1 MATLLTESNYQ
12 ESISKGV
19 TLVDVYADWCG
30 PCKQIAPIIEELS
43 TEATDYKVFKL
54 DADNSG
60 NALNGVGVRSIPT
73 ILIYKDGEVVDRHV
87 GVSSKQQLDEL
98 AKKYL

>member
-30 PCKQIAPIIEELS
+30 PCKTISPIIEELS
-43 TEATDYKVFKL
+43 NEATDYSVFKV
-54 DADNSG
+54 DIDKSSDIINEI
-60 NALNGVGVRSIPT
+60 GVRSVPT

-87 GVSSKQQLDEL
+87 GIASKDRLDTL